1 MPGSPKRPK
10 RTKTPNSP
18 KAKKV
23 HCQGVGRK
31 SGRSSDNNTWALYIV
46 YILIVL
52 YALCYQ
58 FQSPIEPFL
67 LEKLLNNTSSENEK
81 ASLSTTYA
89 NLKSFFSVIQGI
101 GSLIFGAILDRFGVR
116 TGLIINFLAC
126 ASCYYTLSIC
136 DSVELLYLSKVP
148 G

>member
-1 MPGSPKRPK
+1 M
-10 RTKTPNSP
+10 
-18 KAKKV
+18 
-23 HCQGVGRK
+23 GVV
-31 SGRSSDNNTWALYIV
+31 YV
-46 YILIVL
+46 YILVVL

-67 LEKLLNNTSSENEK
+67 LEKLNNTSSKRK

-116 TGLIINFLAC
+116 AP
-126 ASCYYTLSIC
+126 
-136 DSVELLYLSKVP
+136 V
-148 G
+148 